1 MAKVYFYGIDI
12 SNHQGKAGFD
22 LDKVLTKHPEC
33 KVVIIKSSEGVN
45 FDDAYDEKYIQI
57 ALKHNRI
64 VGVYHF
70 ARPSRNSYKA
80 EAMYFMSLTLQ
91 YKGKVFYILDW
102 EDKGGAS
109 NAAWAK
115 GFLDYV
121 AKKTNSTPVFYSY
134 ESMINANNYSSFTKY
149 PLWVAKYRDYDIDRN
164 FDMSHAGTAPNVK
177 WWSRYIAWQFTSVGR
192 LDGYSGNLDCNA
204 FYVDEAYLRKLING
218 DANKVEEKVL
228 YTFPT
233 TNPVKISNSGSD
245 ENGRYKGGKA
255 GDQTGNE
262 WRIRDWYNRP
272 WNCILRHPNANVRAT
287 IAHLAILSAEND
299 NIGYDQNQRQTYW
312 EELKA
317 NGYDPSKITK
327 ACESDCSAGVIA
339 IVKATGYLLDMKELQ
354 NIDATY
360 TGNMRSSLSK
370 AGFDVL
376 TASKYTSCDDY
387 LVAGDILL
395 NDVHHVATAVTNGI
409 YSGEK
414 AKADSTMPL
423 LKKGS
428 KGKAVRF
435 LQLILGGLDDDGSF
449 GQLTKKAVIAKQKE
463 LGVEADGEV
472 WTETWNALIPT
483 LPTLKRGSK
492 GRYVEAIQVALDI
505 DADGSFG
512 WGTTAAVTKI
522 QSDKDIEVDGVVG
535 PNTYRAIIETL

>member
-1 MAKVYFYGIDI
+1 MAKVKLYGIDI

-22 LDKVLTKHPEC
+22 LDKILKKHPEC
-33 KVVIIKSSEGVN
+33 KVVIIKSSEGTSY
-45 FDDAYDEKYIQI
+45 DDAYDEKYIDI
-57 ALKHNRI
+57 ALKHGCI
-64 VGVYHF
+64 VGVYHY
-70 ARPSRNSYKA
+70 ARPGKNKYLA
-80 EAMYFMSLTLQ
+80 EAEFFLKLTLKH
-91 YKGKVFYILDW
+91 KGKVFYVLDW
-102 EDKGGAS
+102 EEKDGAS

-121 AKKTNSTPVFYSY
+121 AKKTGSTPVFYSY
-134 ESMINANNYSSFTKY
+134 ESMINANNYSSFVKY
-149 PLWVAKYRDYDIDRN
+149 PLWVAKYRDYNIDRN

-177 WWSRYIAWQFTSVGR
+177 WWSSYIAWQFTSVGR

-218 DANKVEEKVL
+218 NVNKTEEKVL

-245 ENGRYKGGKA
+245 EKGNYRGGKA

-272 WNCILRHPNANVRAT
+272 WNCILRHPDPNVRAT
-287 IAHLAILSAEND
+287 IAHLAVLSANND

-312 EELKA
+312 DELVKA
-317 NGYDPSKITK
+317 NYDPSKIKT

-339 IVKATGYLLDMKELQ
+339 IVKATGHLLNMPVLY
-354 NIDATY
+354 NIEATY

-376 TASKYTSCDDY
+376 TASKYVASDDY

-414 AKADSTMPL
+414 AKAEESMPF

-449 GQLTKKAVIAKQKE
+449 GQLTREAVISKQKA
-463 LGVEADGEV
+463 LGIKADGEV
-472 WTETWNALIPT
+472 WTDTWNAIIPT
-483 LPTLKRGSK
+483 LPMLKRGSK
-492 GRYVEAIQVALDI
+492 GRYVEAVQVALDI
-505 DADGSFG
+505 DFDGSFG
-512 WGTTAAVTKI
+512 WKTTSAVTKL
-522 QSDKDIEVDGVVG
+522 QTSKDIEVDGIVG
-535 PNTYRAIIETL
+535 KETWRAIIETL

>member
-1 MAKVYFYGIDI
+1 MAKVKLYGIDI
-12 SNHQGKAGFD
+12 SNHQGEAGFD
-22 LDKVLTKHPEC
+22 LDKILRKHPEC
-33 KVVIIKSSEGVN
+33 KVVIIKSSEGTS
-45 FDDAYDEKYIQI
+45 FDDAYDEKYIEI
-57 ALKHNRI
+57 ALRHGCI

-70 ARPSRNSYKA
+70 ARPSRNSYLT
-80 EAMYFMSLTLQ
+80 EAKFFMKLTLKW
-91 YKGKVFYILDW
+91 KGKVFYVLDW

-121 AKKTNSTPVFYSY
+121 AKQTKSTPVFYSY
-134 ESMINANNYSSFTKY
+134 ESMINANNYSNLTKY
-149 PLWVAKYRDYDIDRN
+149 PLWVAKYRDYVSDRN

-177 WWSRYIAWQFTSVGR
+177 WWSSYIAWQFTSVGK

-204 FYVDEAYLRKLING
+204 FYVNESYLRKLING
-218 DANKVEEKVL
+218 KANKVEEKVL

-272 WNCILRHPNANVRAT
+272 WNCVLRHPDHNVRAT
-287 IAHLAILSAEND
+287 IAHLAVLSANND
-299 NIGYDQNQRQTYW
+299 DIGYDQNQRQTYW
-312 EELKA
+312 DELVKA
-317 NGYDPSKITK
+317 NYDPSKIKT
-327 ACESDCSAGVIA
+327 ACESDCSAGVVA
-339 IVKATGYLLDMKELQ
+339 IVKATGHLLNKPELA

-376 TASKYTSCDDY
+376 TASKYVSSDDY

-414 AKADSTMPL
+414 AKADETMPL

-435 LQLILGGLDDDGSF
+435 LQLILDGLDDDGSF
-449 GQLTKKAVIAKQKE
+449 GQFTKKAVIAKQKE
-463 LGVEADGEV
+463 LGVNADGEV
-472 WTETWNALIPT
+472 WNETWNALIPT
-483 LPTLKRGSK
+483 LPMLKRGSK
-492 GRYVEAIQVALDI
+492 GRYVKAIQVALGI

-512 WGTTAAVTKI
+512 WGTTSAVTKM
-522 QSDKDIEVDGVVG
+522 QTAKDIEVDGIVG
-535 PNTYRAIIETL
+535 RESWRAIIETL